1 MQQKNYE
8 VVKKPLMIDQLQK
21 VNNIDASGLVL
32 MTKYDTDTSSLER
45 KADIIGLVKNAD
57 CYSKITEIQ
66 RKIPSTIGLPTPAAL
81 TTIETKMPNVNN
93 LVKKIDYDAEILDI
107 KSSYFTTGD

>member
-1 MQQKNYE
+1 
-8 VVKKPLMIDQLQK
+8 MINQLQK

-45 KADIIGLVKNAD
+45 KADIIGLVKNTD

-66 RKIPSTIGLPTPAAL
+66 RKIPSTIDLPTPAAL
-81 TTIETKMPNVNN
+81 TTVETKMPNVNN
-93 LVKKIDYDAEILDI
+93 LVKKTDYDAETLDI